1 MRAPLVEICLAVAM
15 VVGTAPGSGSH
26 AQTTARATLTAHAG
40 SIVGT
45 ATDGSERPLAAAR
58 LRLRD
63 VSSGRILMTTR
74 ADQDGRFRF
83 QGVPSGSYFVELVDE
98 NGGVLT
104 VSRTFAMT
112 PAETIVT
119 TVRLGARP
127 PWYSGFFSNAAT
139 AVVSS
144 AAGLGLTAVGTGM
157 QPASSRF

>member
-1 MRAPLVEICLAVAM
+1 MRAPLLGICLAAAIVA
-15 VVGTAPGSGSH
+15 GAPGAGPY
-26 AQTTARATLTAHAG
+26 AQPAPPRATLTAHAG

-45 ATDGSERPLAAAR
+45 VTDAAERPLPAAR

-63 VSSGRILMTTR
+63 LTSGRILMTTR
-74 ADQDGRFRF
+74 ADEDGRFRF
-83 QGVPSGSYFVELVDE
+83 HGVPSGSYLVELVDE
-98 NGGVLT
+98 NGGVLA

-119 TVRLGARP
+119 TVRLGARAA
-127 PWYSGFFSNAAT
+127 WYAGFFSNAAT

-144 AAGLGLTAVGTGM
+144 AAGLGITAVGSGA

>member
-1 MRAPLVEICLAVAM
+1 MRVQLLEICLAVAI
-15 VVGTAPGSGSH
+15 VAGTPPGAGPY
-26 AQTTARATLTAHAG
+26 AQTPSKATLTAHAG

-45 ATDGSERPLAAAR
+45 ATDGAERPVPAAR

-63 VSSGRILMTTR
+63 LSAGRILMTTR

-83 QGVPSGSYFVELVDE
+83 QGVPSGSFFVELVDE
-98 NGGVLT
+98 NGAVLA

-119 TVRLGARP
+119 TVRLGARA

-157 QPASSRF
+157 QPASGRF